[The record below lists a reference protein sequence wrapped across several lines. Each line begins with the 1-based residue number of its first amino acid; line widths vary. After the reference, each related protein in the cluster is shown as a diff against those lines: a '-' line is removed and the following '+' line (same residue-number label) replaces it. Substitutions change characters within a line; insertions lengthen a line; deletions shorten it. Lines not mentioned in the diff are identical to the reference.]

1 MVKGESNKKNL
12 TWAKGQQMMSKPQPF
27 LESLIAFDKDNIS
40 DKTLEALKPIL
51 ALEYFNYESMIKK
64 SSAAANL
71 ANWVI
76 NIVEYNRIFRNVEP
90 LRLSAEEAEAL
101 ASQKLAELKVVQ
113 DKVAEIVAKVNEL
126 KEQLRQAQ
134 EKLKFVN
141 DQAE

>member
-1 MVKGESNKKNL
+1 
-12 TWAKGQQMMSKPQPF
+12 MMGKPAVF
-27 LESLIAFDKDNIS
+27 LEQLKDFDKDNIT
-40 DKTLEALKPIL
+40 DRTLELLKPIL
-51 ALEYFNYESMIKK
+51 ALEFFNYEAMIKK

-101 ASQKLAELKVVQ
+101 ANQKMTELKVVQ

-126 KEQLRQAQ
+126 KE
-134 EKLKFVN
+134 
-141 DQAE
+141 